1 MERELWNK
9 IKTRELHSTN
19 LNSVNLT
26 KDLHRQEKLGF
37 FPSTFVKKLN
47 EQDQEIIQNKEIFNK
62 PKTKNEEKQ
71 VNSAFAFMNKVKDD
85 GEIVI
90 KKKKLIQ
97 RK

>member
-1 MERELWNK
+1 M
-9 IKTRELHSTN
+9 
-19 LNSVNLT
+19 T